1 MLHGPHLSCPLYLVL
16 NLVGL
21 FIFLW
26 QQIIQARDLP
36 ARDLRR
42 NTTSSYVRVYAL
54 PTRRHNHRTNVIEK
68 SLNPTFNELFII
80 SGLTLMEVQ
89 QLMLQFLVIHN
100 EAVSRNVV
108 IGEAML
114 SALGQ
119 FDLTGDEVV
128 IWKDI
133 KPYQFQNVRQI
144 RFCSIN
150 FIFTY

>member
-1 MLHGPHLSCPLYLVL
+1 
-16 NLVGL
+16 
-21 FIFLW
+21 
-26 QQIIQARDLP
+26 
-36 ARDLRR
+36 
-42 NTTSSYVRVYAL
+42 
-54 PTRRHNHRTNVIEK
+54 
-68 SLNPTFNELFII
+68 
-80 SGLTLMEVQ
+80 MEVQ